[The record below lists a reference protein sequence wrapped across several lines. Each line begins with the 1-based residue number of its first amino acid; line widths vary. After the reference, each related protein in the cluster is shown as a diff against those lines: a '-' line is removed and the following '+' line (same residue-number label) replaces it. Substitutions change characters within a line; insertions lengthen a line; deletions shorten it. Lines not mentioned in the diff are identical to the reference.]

1 MSNEELSR
9 EEAIFTIITGA
20 GEARAKTFEAVSL
33 AEEGKL
39 EEAKARY
46 KEVDSELHSAHK
58 IQTSFIQQESSGTP
72 VEINMLFIHAQDHL
86 MTAISEKAMA
96 GKLLA
101 LHEKVNLLES
111 RLIKIEET
119 ISSSKLG

>member
-1 MSNEELSR
+1 MTMENEELSR

-33 AEEGKL
+33 AESGKL
-39 EEAKARY
+39 EEAKTRY
-46 KEVDSELHSAHK
+46 KEADGELHSAHK

-86 MTAISEKAMA
+86 MTAISEKAMV

-101 LHEKVNLLES
+101 LHEKVAILES
-111 RLIKIEET
+111 RLTQLEDRLKN
-119 ISSSKLG
+119 